1 MLRLT
6 LDKSPAV
13 KLDAK
18 LYSADDNVKLNSTRR
33 GKRSKV
39 GIFEVSEGGGVC
51 FFLGILFQF
60 GVEETMNGKKGLRM
74 RMRMRLRLRSL
85 GLVRV
90 LLLHWKNKDGMKTN
104 IRLYFRGTR
113 AQGGSVFVFPT
124 LEYHTFNYLVS

>member
-18 LYSADDNVKLNSTRR
+18 LYSADDNVKLNSTRM

-60 GVEETMNGKKGLRM
+60 GVDDEWKKRIANANANA
-74 RMRMRLRLRSL
+74 SASASANPSASANAVAIA
-85 GLVRV
+85 LV
-90 LLLHWKNKDGMKTN
+90 G
-104 IRLYFRGTR
+104 II
-113 AQGGSVFVFPT
+113 
-124 LEYHTFNYLVS
+124 